1 MAVLEIHIRLLRKK
15 EKEKLQV
22 WLESG
27 ASQEVGSQRLGVGES
42 DRGGSIHTARVWIKL
57 VLRGHE
63 TTDDHDAPYNDLL
76 NAALIYLLL
85 LQ

>member
-1 MAVLEIHIRLLRKK
+1 MAVLAVHTRLLRKK

-22 WLESG
+22 WLKSG
-27 ASQEVGSQRLGVGES
+27 ASQEVGSQCLSVRES
-42 DRGGSIHTARVWIKL
+42 DRRGPVHLARLWIKL